1 MLCCIQETHFRSRDT
16 RRVKVR
22 DKKGISCKGN
32 QKKARVA
39 IFISDKTNF
48 KIKIVIRG
56 KERNYVMIKRSIQKD
71 IAIINMYVPNTGA
84 PKHLRQILMD
94 IKGEINSKIVIVEVL
109 NIPLKKKNG

>member
-16 RRVKVR
+16 QRVKVR

-39 IFISDKTNF
+39 IFISDKTDL